1 MKSKKAQLAEVMF
14 AIEVKR
20 LSSRGGLGEFC
31 RGAWHV
37 LEPGTELKWNFHLSA
52 MCLYLESWAYRDNDL
67 RRLILNIPPGSM
79 KSLMVSVF
87 LPAWMWTWDDSHRF
101 INLTNEIGLATRDSR
116 RMRDLIISDWF
127 KARWPK
133 VQLSSDQREKTNF
146 ENMNRGFRQGLG
158 ITGNISGK
166 RGNCLVGET
175 LVTTPFGEVCIK
187 DIRVGDVVASVE
199 DNCIVWNK
207 VSARQFSKT
216 EELYEV
222 ETISGSKIRLTGE
235 HKIYCEK
242 KGWIET
248 SDVVRGDRVYRI
260 EDLSDVR
267 SRDNRESIMQN
278 LLSQSTETGSDF
290 EVRQLRGRIGKTIL
304 RIREIF
310 KAWRKESVL
319 QYGLLQG
326 IQEKEHEKVSLYGL
340 WHREVER
347 WKEMSSLCCKGK
359 FKKIKNFIKDYMLY
373 LQHCFSASITPN
385 SILWKRLLEQSS
397 LITNDGKE
405 ELTLQRWNELFPLVS
420 EDASIN
426 SGKRLGL
433 RNLFIKRK
441 TGSSSCRSQSCEQYC
456 GEFDTDVSSVPYDT
470 SSLESDAIHSVKR
483 IGTGKI
489 MVYDI
494 QIERANN
501 FFANK
506 ILVHNSLIIDD
517 PIDAKKA
524 FSDIEIANVNDT
536 YDQAVSS
543 RLNDLS
549 KDGIVLIM
557 QRTRT
562 NDLTG
567 HLMSKKE
574 QNWVVFRVA
583 MEAEAIPGYNA
594 MEDLGVNIYDGK
606 CVDDIREEGDL
617 MFPDRFTRE
626 AVDALKEDLG
636 EYGTAGQLQQ
646 RPTPLGGGI
655 IKKNYWTTWPDDMK
669 FPSMEHVF
677 ISWDTAFT
685 DKDNKDASYSAVT
698 RWGVFW
704 HEQQQR
710 HCLMVLGMWYARV
723 AYPDLRNK
731 AQWMT
736 EEYSPDCHLIE
747 KKASGQS
754 LIQDLRRTGSGARRV
769 RLRAVMPDR
778 DKITRAYTATATM
791 ASGIVYTPNRK
802 WAKKLIDFCSEFPA
816 GAPPSGDLTDTVTQA
831 ILYLTKGW
839 WISHPDDDEP
849 ENRMEGVPFGNPD
862 DHDESDIDINLT
874 GGMYG

>member
-166 RGNCLVGET
+166 RG
-175 LVTTPFGEVCIK
+175 
-187 DIRVGDVVASVE
+187 
-199 DNCIVWNK
+199 
-207 VSARQFSKT
+207 
-216 EELYEV
+216 
-222 ETISGSKIRLTGE
+222 
-235 HKIYCEK
+235 
-242 KGWIET
+242 
-248 SDVVRGDRVYRI
+248 
-260 EDLSDVR
+260 
-267 SRDNRESIMQN
+267 
-278 LLSQSTETGSDF
+278 
-290 EVRQLRGRIGKTIL
+290 
-304 RIREIF
+304 
-310 KAWRKESVL
+310 
-319 QYGLLQG
+319 
-326 IQEKEHEKVSLYGL
+326 
-340 WHREVER
+340 
-347 WKEMSSLCCKGK
+347 
-359 FKKIKNFIKDYMLY
+359 
-373 LQHCFSASITPN
+373 
-385 SILWKRLLEQSS
+385 
-397 LITNDGKE
+397 
-405 ELTLQRWNELFPLVS
+405 
-420 EDASIN
+420 
-426 SGKRLGL
+426 
-433 RNLFIKRK
+433 
-441 TGSSSCRSQSCEQYC
+441 
-456 GEFDTDVSSVPYDT
+456 
-470 SSLESDAIHSVKR
+470 
-483 IGTGKI
+483 
-489 MVYDI
+489 
-494 QIERANN
+494 
-501 FFANK
+501 
-506 ILVHNSLIIDD
+506 NSLIIDD

-710 HCLMVLGMWYARV
+710 HCLMVLGTWYARV

-802 WAKKLIDFCSEFPA
+802 WAKKLINFCSEFPA